1 MEKKKNLRHD
11 PAISLLGMYPEKTTI
26 RKDTCTPMFTATIF
40 TIAKTREQPKCP
52 TEEWIKK
59 IWYMYHCVY
68 VVYVA
73 HVHNGIVLNHKTV

>member
-1 MEKKKNLRHD
+1 
-11 PAISLLGMYPEKTTI
+11 
-26 RKDTCTPMFTATIF
+26 MFTATIL

-73 HVHNGIVLNHKTV
+73 HVHNGIVLNHKKV